1 MKFAAVQ
8 MNSTDCVEDNL
19 LLVKT
24 LITEA
29 KEQGASIV
37 LLPEN
42 FAFMG
47 YPKQM
52 VEEIME
58 DFEDGPIQS
67 AISDLANQ
75 LDIWI
80 IAGSVPIKS
89 PISDLSFAR
98 SIVYDDQGSVKNFYD
113 KIHLFD
119 VEIEGKQY
127 NESFSITPGQDPVTV
142 NTPWCTIGLSIC
154 YDLRFP
160 ELYRTYSD
168 LGVDVVTVPSAFT
181 KETGLAHWETLLS
194 SRAIENLSY
203 VVASAQWGKHYGSRR
218 TFGHSLIINSWG
230 KIMDQLETGNGIV
243 ISDIDLEELRSIRTS
258 FPALQHK
265 ILNND

>member
-80 IAGSVPIKS
+80 I
-89 PISDLSFAR
+89 
-98 SIVYDDQGSVKNFYD
+98 
-113 KIHLFD
+113 HL
-119 VEIEGKQY
+119 K
-127 NESFSITPGQDPVTV
+127 
-142 NTPWCTIGLSIC
+142 L
-154 YDLRFP
+154 
-160 ELYRTYSD
+160 
-168 LGVDVVTVPSAFT
+168 
-181 KETGLAHWETLLS
+181 
-194 SRAIENLSY
+194 
-203 VVASAQWGKHYGSRR
+203 
-218 TFGHSLIINSWG
+218 
-230 KIMDQLETGNGIV
+230 
-243 ISDIDLEELRSIRTS
+243 
-258 FPALQHK
+258 
-265 ILNND
+265 